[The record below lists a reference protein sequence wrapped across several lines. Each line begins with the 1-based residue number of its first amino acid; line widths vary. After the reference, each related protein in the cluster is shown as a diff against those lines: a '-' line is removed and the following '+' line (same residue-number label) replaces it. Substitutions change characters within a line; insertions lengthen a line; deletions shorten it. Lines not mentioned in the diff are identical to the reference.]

1 MIEIDKHCMS
11 SHSLIKNQI
20 LSVLDKDCFCPS
32 DCESTKYIFEVSF
45 SPRRGRP
52 NDTALLIKSYS
63 KKNQLMYNVEKQ
75 IENLDNMCIPPNEK
89 EKRIQELKQL
99 NHSIAYSSTI
109 LHFSWNI
116 DTITSYKRDRR
127 YTIEDM
133 LCK

>member
-1 MIEIDKHCMS
+1 
-11 SHSLIKNQI
+11 
-20 LSVLDKDCFCPS
+20 
-32 DCESTKYIFEVSF
+32 
-45 SPRRGRP
+45 
-52 NDTALLIKSYS
+52 
-63 KKNQLMYNVEKQ
+63 MYNVEKQ

-133 LCK
+133 LCKLTWFFHENFMLKLIHFVHISIIYFSPFWRNDGLCDRNVCCICLRIDILDNTETNYKITDKQKCYNT